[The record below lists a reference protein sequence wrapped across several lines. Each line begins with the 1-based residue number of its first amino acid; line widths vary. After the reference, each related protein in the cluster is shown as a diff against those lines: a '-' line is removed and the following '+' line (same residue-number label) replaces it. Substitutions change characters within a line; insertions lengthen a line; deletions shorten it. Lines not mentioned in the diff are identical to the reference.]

1 METRC
6 KLAVTNKLN
15 LVLTKNCVKETN
27 ALDIIMKNNPS
38 ACACK
43 SLDNIQPACHHF
55 LILRD

>member
-1 METRC
+1 METKC
-6 KLAVTNKLN
+6 KLPVTKILIW
-15 LVLTKNCVKETN
+15 VLTKNCVKETN

-55 LILRD
+55 LVLRD

>member
-6 KLAVTNKLN
+6 KLAVTKKLN
-15 LVLTKNCVKETN
+15 CAKETN

-38 ACACK
+38 ACDCM